1 MSNPPALSPF
11 EHRVGTVT
19 SLLAAHICMT
29 CDLSRATNGELH
41 NILIATLWEA
51 RQDTSQRPV
60 LRVPWSTRLSAFW
73 DIYRFEYRARQNLF
87 SKLIFMWLGIVIGLP
102 VYLLLNIILVRRA
115 AWWSLKLVARWAIC
129 LRDHHEQTLAVL
141 ATIRDR
147 ARQRLPGLTDKEADW
162 MVLQISFLALMA
174 ALVGLAHDT

>member
-1 MSNPPALSPF
+1 
-11 EHRVGTVT
+11 
-19 SLLAAHICMT
+19 MT
-29 CDLSRATNGELH
+29 CDLTRATNGELH

-51 RQDTSQRPV
+51 RQDTLQQPV

-73 DIYRFEYRARQNLF
+73 DIYRFEYRASQTLF

-102 VYLLLNIILVRRA
+102 VYLLLNIILIRRA

-129 LRDHHEQTLAVL
+129 LRDHHEQTLAVV

-147 ARQRLPGLTDKEADW
+147 AQQQLPGLTDKEADW
-162 MVLQISFLALMA
+162 MVLQILTHGTPHVAQMGAIVNCVMA
-174 ALVGLAHDT
+174 VESTW